1 MEVSETIQVAAASAL
16 AAASVKA
23 KHLANVEER
32 RMKSL
37 VAQLVETQ
45 MKKLELKLKHFDELE
60 AITDRER
67 ELFEYQ
73 RQQLILERQF
83 FHLDQLRYMQ
93 QRSKTDAYNNL
104 VQRGELEPGFE
115 VRGCP
120 PQMQPIPQ
128 VHVQASATPP
138 QPIVRNE
145 ISDSASIAESKTDAS
160 SVTEQTQ
167 NQLSSGPQSV
177 PIPAQA
183 NVQTSSIQT
192 PATAPVVQQVCL
204 FSSLIFII
212 T

>member
-1 MEVSETIQVAAASAL
+1 MEISETVQVAAASAL
-16 AAASVKA
+16 SAAAVKA

-67 ELFEYQ
+67 ESFEYQ

-104 VQRGELEPGFE
+104 VQRGELEAGFE

-120 PQMQPIPQ
+120 PQMQPVPQ
-128 VHVQASATPP
+128 VQIQASATPP
-138 QPIVRNE
+138 QPVTRV
-145 ISDSASIAESKTDAS
+145 DAP
-160 SVTEQTQ
+160 EQ
-167 NQLSSGPQSV
+167 P
-177 PIPAQA
+177 
-183 NVQTSSIQT
+183 T
-192 PATAPVVQQVCL
+192 PGMIK
-204 FSSLIFII
+204 FKI
-212 T
+212 

>member
-1 MEVSETIQVAAASAL
+1 
-16 AAASVKA
+16 
-23 KHLANVEER
+23 
-32 RMKSL
+32 MKSL

-67 ELFEYQ
+67 ESFEYQ

-104 VQRGELEPGFE
+104 VHKGELEPGFE

-128 VHVQASATPP
+128 QVQIQTNPTPP
-138 QPIVRNE
+138 QPSAARTETIESSAQGLICFCDISTFIV
-145 ISDSASIAESKTDAS
+145 I
-160 SVTEQTQ
+160 
-167 NQLSSGPQSV
+167 
-177 PIPAQA
+177 
-183 NVQTSSIQT
+183 
-192 PATAPVVQQVCL
+192 
-204 FSSLIFII
+204 
-212 T
+212 